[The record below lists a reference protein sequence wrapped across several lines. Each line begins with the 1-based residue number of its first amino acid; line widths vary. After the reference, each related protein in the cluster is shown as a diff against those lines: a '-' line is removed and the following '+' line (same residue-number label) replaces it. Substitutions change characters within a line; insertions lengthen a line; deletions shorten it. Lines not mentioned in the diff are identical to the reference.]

1 MRIAT
6 ADFVSLAMTKGE
18 KVREVQMRK
27 AEGDGLPRRC
37 APRNDKGRE
46 SGRGRIATACVASL
60 AMTGQRR
67 GGCLLTRIAIDFLGF
82 S

>member
-27 AEGDGLPRRC
+27 AEGVGLPRRC

-46 SGRGRIATACVASL
+46 SGGGRIATACAASL
-60 AMTGQRR
+60 AMTKENAGR
-67 GGCLLTRIAIDFLGF
+67 LFLDADCHG
-82 S
+82 